1 MPLQIVR
8 NDITRMRVD
17 AIVNAA
23 DETLL
28 GADGFSVDAAIHRAA
43 GRELLRECAALGGCA
58 PGDAKLTRGYR
69 LPCKYII
76 HTVGPHWVDGRH
88 GEQNILASCYRS
100 SLALARGRHCRSV
113 AFPLIASGV

>member
-58 PGDAKLTRGYR
+58 PGDVKLTRG
-69 LPCKYII
+69 
-76 HTVGPHWVDGRH
+76 
-88 GEQNILASCYRS
+88 
-100 SLALARGRHCRSV
+100 
-113 AFPLIASGV
+113 